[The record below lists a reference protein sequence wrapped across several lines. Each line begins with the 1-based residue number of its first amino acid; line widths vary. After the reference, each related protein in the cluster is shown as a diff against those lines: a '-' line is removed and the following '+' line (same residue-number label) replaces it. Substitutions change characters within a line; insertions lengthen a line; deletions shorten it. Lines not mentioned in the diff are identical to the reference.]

1 MRSANQY
8 LFSLAL
14 AVAAWLAV
22 NVSSLQTWLLY
33 GAHNASVSQSELDVR
48 GWACSLL
55 PFCARLIIASA
66 KYMLAWIMTYD
77 KGLNA

>member
-1 MRSANQY
+1 MMFKMLIPLVFYSELMRSANQY

-22 NVSSLQTWLLY
+22 NVSSLQTWLMY

-48 GWACSLL
+48 GWECSLIY
-55 PFCARLIIASA
+55 PFVHA
-66 KYMLAWIMTYD
+66 
-77 KGLNA
+77 

>member
-1 MRSANQY
+1 MMLKMLIPPLVFYSELMRSANQY

-48 GWACSLL
+48 GWACSLIY
-55 PFCARLIIASA
+55 PFVHA
-66 KYMLAWIMTYD
+66 
-77 KGLNA
+77 